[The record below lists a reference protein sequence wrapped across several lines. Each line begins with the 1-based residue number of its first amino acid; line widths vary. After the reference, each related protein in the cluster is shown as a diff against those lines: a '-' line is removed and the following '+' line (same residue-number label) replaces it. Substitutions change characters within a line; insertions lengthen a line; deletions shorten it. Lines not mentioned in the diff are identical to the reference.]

1 MGKYFTIAEMVKSET
16 ADRCCIDNR
25 LPKSLICNVNGL
37 IDNVLDPL
45 REAYGKPIIVTSGYR
60 CESLNKAVGGS
71 KTSEHMKGM
80 AADIV
85 GTPNTMEENN
95 KLFNLIQELELPF
108 TQLIDEK
115 NFSWVHVSYDSCNVK
130 KQVLKL

>member
-1 MGKYFTIAEMVKSET
+1 MGKYFTVAEMVKSET
-16 ADRCCIDNR
+16 ADRRVIDNR
-25 LPKSLICNVNGL
+25 LPKALICNVNGL

-45 REAYGKPIIVTSGYR
+45 REAYGKPITVTSGYR
-60 CESLNKAVGGS
+60 CEALNKAVRGS

-85 GTPNTMEENN
+85 GTPNTKSEN
-95 KLFNLIQELELPF
+95 KRLFNLVQELGLPF

>member
-16 ADRCCIDNR
+16 ADRCGIDNR

-45 REAYGKPIIVTSGYR
+45 REAYGKPVTVTMGIVVR
-60 CESLNKAVGGS
+60 VLNKAVGGS

-85 GTPNTMEENN
+85 GTPNTKGGN
-95 KLFNLIQELELPF
+95 KRLFNLIQELEIL
-108 TQLIDEK
+108 LH
-115 NFSWVHVSYDSCNVK
+115 S
-130 KQVLKL
+130 

>member
-1 MGKYFTIAEMVKSET
+1 MGKYFTVAEMVKSET
-16 ADRCCIDNR
+16 ADKHGIDNR
-25 LPKSLICNVNGL
+25 MPKAFIFNLINL
-37 IDNVLDPL
+37 IDKVLDPL

-60 CESLNKAVGGS
+60 CEELNKAVGGS

-80 AADIV
+80 AVDIV
-85 GTPNTMEENN
+85 GNPNTKDENR
-95 KLFNLIQELELPF
+95 KLFNLVQELGLPF